1 MVNIQES
8 LDKLELYLLE
18 LEDKYIDI
26 HRDPLE
32 NPEAYKLDVRSYCVL
47 SHAAFEEF
55 VENVCL
61 YALNEIEDKFVNT
74 QRISYSTLCLLH
86 FNGNNKT
93 IDDDSWNDNDRI
105 YDYLL
110 AQLKSI
116 KSVFSKYIV
125 NQNHGVGVKY
135 LKKLLIPLG
144 LYTPLDIKH
153 LTSLD
158 NLTQYRGGYAHTSHR
173 NIRSLAPEDA
183 KIYIRDVYEIMI
195 ELADKT
201 RKISYYSIH

>member
-26 HRDPLE
+26 HKDPLE
-32 NPEAYKLDVRSYCVL
+32 NPETYKLDVRSYCVL

-93 IDDDSWNDNDRI
+93 IDDDSWNNNDRI

-125 NQNHGVGVKY
+125 NQNHGVGIKY

-195 ELADKT
+195 ELANKA
-201 RKISYYSIH
+201 RKIPYYSIH

>member
-26 HRDPLE
+26 HKDPLE

-93 IDDDSWNDNDRI
+93 IDDDSWNNNDRI

-110 AQLKSI
+110 AQLKNI
-116 KSVFSKYIV
+116 KSIFSKYIV
-125 NQNHGVGVKY
+125 NQNHGVGIKY

-195 ELADKT
+195 ELANKA
-201 RKISYYSIH
+201 RKIPYYSIH

>member
-1 MVNIQES
+1 MVSIKDS

-18 LEDKYIDI
+18 LEEKYIDT
-26 HRDPLE
+26 HDDPLE
-32 NPEAYKLDVRSYCVL
+32 DPDKYKLDVRSYCVL

-55 VENVCL
+55 VENICL
-61 YALNEIEDKFVNT
+61 YTLNEIEDKFINT

-183 KIYIRDVYEIMI
+183 KTYIRDVYEIMI
-195 ELADKT
+195 ELANKT

>member
-1 MVNIQES
+1 M
-8 LDKLELYLLE
+8 ELYLLE

-26 HRDPLE
+26 HKDPLE

-93 IDDDSWNDNDRI
+93 IDDDSWNNNDRI

-110 AQLKSI
+110 AQLKNI
-116 KSVFSKYIV
+116 KSIFSKYIV
-125 NQNHGVGVKY
+125 NQNHGVGIKY

-195 ELADKT
+195 ELANKA
-201 RKISYYSIH
+201 RKIPYYSIH

>member
-93 IDDDSWNDNDRI
+93 IDDDSWNNNDRI

-125 NQNHGVGVKY
+125 NQNHGVGIKY

-195 ELADKT
+195 ELANKA
-201 RKISYYSIH
+201 RKIPYYSIH

>member
-116 KSVFSKYIV
+116 KSIFSKYIV

-195 ELADKT
+195 ELANKT

>member
-183 KIYIRDVYEIMI
+183 KTYIRDVYEIMI

-201 RKISYYSIH
+201 RRISYYSIH

>member
-116 KSVFSKYIV
+116 KSIFSKYIV

-158 NLTQYRGGYAHTSHR
+158 NLTQYRGGYAHMSHR

-195 ELADKT
+195 ELANKT

>member
-61 YALNEIEDKFVNT
+61 CALNEIEDKFVNT

-116 KSVFSKYIV
+116 KSIFSKYIV

-158 NLTQYRGGYAHTSHR
+158 NLTQYRGGYAHMSHL

-195 ELADKT
+195 ELANKT

>member
-116 KSVFSKYIV
+116 KSIFSKYIV

-183 KIYIRDVYEIMI
+183 KTYIRDVYEIMI
-195 ELADKT
+195 ELANKT

>member
-144 LYTPLDIKH
+144 LYTPLGIKH

-183 KIYIRDVYEIMI
+183 KTYIRDVYEIMI
-195 ELADKT
+195 ELANKT